1 MVVMMLVSI
10 SYCDRK
16 LSLFVRVFFF
26 ELASEPGA
34 CPSQGIAPTSTH
46 SKPLLFTER
55 YLKKTSPSLLPS
67 ASTRCWYFTHC
78 IHGSLFTCS
87 ISDYATV
94 DQSSIIERIRLPTSQ
109 SEKCSCL
116 CNQGPAETQLPCQPR
131 QSDIQSSFVS
141 DIIIIND

>member
-10 SYCDRK
+10 SYIVIE
-16 LSLFVRVFFF
+16 SLFVRVFFF

-46 SKPLLFTER
+46 SKPFFTER
-55 YLKKTSPSLLPS
+55 YLKKTSAPSLLPS
-67 ASTRCWYFTHC
+67 ASTRCGYFTHC

-116 CNQGPAETQLPCQPR
+116 CNQNPAETQLPCQPR